1 MKRYITLALLLVTQA
16 FAEPGPKEGGKGDG
30 PLPPTVPVQWEAGK
44 TKVLVIG
51 GGSSHNFAKFFGD
64 TDVATLKAAG
74 YTVHYTEDR
83 DQAADLLAE
92 ADVAVISTNRKFFD
106 TAKYR
111 KALFDRVNSGKGVI
125 MLHPGTWYGFP
136 GWPEI
141 NKEIVGGGARGHDKL
156 GPFKVNVTR
165 RDHAIMVGVPDSFD
179 VQDELYYMNAEG
191 APEGTNKIEVLAET
205 TPSIKYSKPHPS
217 VWITDHPK
225 ARIVGIALG
234 HDERVHDLP
243 AFKAILNNATK
254 WVAGK

>member
-92 ADVAVISTNRKFFD
+92 ADVAFTPTGGRPATGRTD
-106 TAKYR
+106 TAGRFSLTTFKTNDGAMIGQHTVTVCKHIKKDPNATGAY
-111 KALFDRVNSGKGVI
+111 FDYVQVTPENFGRPNESPLRAEVTASG
-125 MLHPGTWYGFP
+125 PNEFT
-136 GWPEI
+136 
-141 NKEIVGGGARGHDKL
+141 
-156 GPFKVNVTR
+156 
-165 RDHAIMVGVPDSFD
+165 FD
-179 VQDELYYMNAEG
+179 V
-191 APEGTNKIEVLAET
+191 
-205 TPSIKYSKPHPS
+205 TP
-217 VWITDHPK
+217 
-225 ARIVGIALG
+225 
-234 HDERVHDLP
+234 
-243 AFKAILNNATK
+243 
-254 WVAGK
+254 GK